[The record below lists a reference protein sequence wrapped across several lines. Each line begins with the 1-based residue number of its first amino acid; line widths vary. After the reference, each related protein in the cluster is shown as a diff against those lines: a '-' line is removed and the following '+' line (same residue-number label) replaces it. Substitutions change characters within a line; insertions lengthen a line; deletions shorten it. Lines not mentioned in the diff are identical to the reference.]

1 MPALPSEILFS
12 RNDDETYYTH
22 QERDGVVCIAMCA
35 LASISS
41 ILYAVAARKLRYE
54 NYRNTHVFVYLSSL
68 LFANTIQSLGTM
80 MNFRWVGRGG
90 LVSGNYC
97 SLQGGVK
104 QAGNIATALWSFMI
118 AMHLFNLLFLRVGST
133 RLGLFL
139 TLFMGWAVVVIFV
152 LVGPSVI
159 ETADRGPYFGISGAW
174 CWITSR
180 YRLEQIFLE
189 YFLEFCSAGLGFIL
203 YIAVLLRVRGNII
216 YSQGKFRVRTVP
228 SGQGWQL
235 AIGRDFLSSAMFAI
249 AKNMV
254 WYPVLYSAILLPIS
268 IGRLMKFAGHRIPF
282 WVEIFADCLFNLT
295 GCLNVVLLVYTDRLF
310 AQAGSVE
317 FRNQRPISIDLE
329 NLAKTGGVTPFT
341 LARSDTA
348 AKYREERVAR
358 LNLHLNSSGSS
369 GSRTGTTETT
379 DSGYESACGHR

>member
-1 MPALPSEILFS
+1 MPVLPSVNLFS
-12 RNDDETYYTH
+12 RGDDDNETYYTH
-22 QERDGVVCIAMCA
+22 QERDGVVHPICRCGT
-35 LASISS
+35 LAIHSS
-41 ILYAVAARKLRYE
+41 QHTPYLRYE
-54 NYRNTHVFVYLSSL
+54 NYRNTHIFAYLSSL
-68 LFANTIQSLGTM
+68 LLANTIQSLGTV

-90 LVSGNYC
+90 LISGNYC
-97 SLQGGVK
+97 SLQVL
-104 QAGNIATALWSFMI
+104 IMYSLTSTRSFMI

-139 TLFMGWAVVVIFV
+139 TLFIGWAVVVIFV

-159 ETADRGPYFGISGAW
+159 ETAEQGPYFGISGAW
-174 CWITSR
+174 CWITTR

-235 AIGRDFLSSAMFAI
+235 AIGRDFLGSAMFAI
-249 AKNMV
+249 ARNM
-254 WYPVLYSAILLPIS
+254 VLYSAILLPIS
-268 IGRLMKFAGHRIPF
+268 IGRLMKFAGHHVPF

-295 GCLNVVLLVYTDRLF
+295 GCLNVVLLVYMDRLF

-329 NLAKTGGVTPFT
+329 NLAKSGGVTPFT